1 VLAAVLAAVPAAGQA
16 TDGQGQPRPGTA
28 DRLTQAAPTA
38 ATTDETK
45 LLIPDSTAGSA
56 AGAGS
61 ATGAAAGSAAAAP
74 TDVRVPGV
82 GTWDFVR
89 MLLVLAVVVGL
100 IYGVFWLLKRGGRM
114 KTPENEMIRV
124 LGSRSL
130 TGNRALHLVEVGR
143 SVYLVGSAENG
154 VNLVAEVKDQE
165 TLDTLRVQAAEEGG
179 KARRTFAATLARA
192 FKPSKAP
199 AAAGPGTASGLGTGA
214 EFMRRQRER
223 LRRLGGGR

>member
-1 VLAAVLAAVPAAGQA
+1 LIALAVLAAALAAAPAA
-16 TDGQGQPRPGTA
+16 
-28 DRLTQAAPTA
+28 QAAETA

-45 LLIPDSTAGSA
+45 LLIPDTSATA
-56 AGAGS
+56 AGN
-61 ATGAAAGSAAAAP
+61 AAAGQATGVAAAP
-74 TDVRVPGV
+74 AAGQVPGV

-100 IYGVFWLLKRGGRM
+100 IYGVFWLLKRGGRL

-130 TGNRALHLVEVGR
+130 SGNRALHLVEVGR
-143 SVYLVGSAENG
+143 GVYLVGSAENG

-165 TLDTLRVQAAEEGG
+165 TIDAIRVQAAEEGG
-179 KARRTFAATLARA
+179 KARRTFAATLARV
-192 FKPSKAP
+192 FKPARSP
-199 AAAGPGTASGLGTGA
+199 AARATDTAAGLGEGTD
-214 EFMRRQRER
+214 FLRRQRER